1 MKRKKLSFKSAQRF
15 IIDYKIEDDNIKVF
29 STNGEYRY
37 VKKNKTNM
45 NKIDHAIIQNKLAIA
60 KRIDDFEAT
69 RKGRRAILLLN
80 ILTLTGAGVLV
91 PFTFFTGSLK
101 LFMLSILLFS
111 MMVLTV
117 SSTGMGYWVLIGRIR
132 KWKILTGYKRS
143 NEFELPDFNAFAR
156 LYVKKEK
163 KS

>member
-1 MKRKKLSFKSAQRF
+1 
-15 IIDYKIEDDNIKVF
+15 
-29 STNGEYRY
+29 
-37 VKKNKTNM
+37 
-45 NKIDHAIIQNKLAIA
+45 
-60 KRIDDFEAT
+60 
-69 RKGRRAILLLN
+69 
-80 ILTLTGAGVLV
+80 
-91 PFTFFTGSLK
+91 
-101 LFMLSILLFS
+101 

>member
-1 MKRKKLSFKSAQRF
+1 MPPVRESRF
-15 IIDYKIEDDNIKVF
+15 LIVN
-29 STNGEYRY
+29 
-37 VKKNKTNM
+37 
-45 NKIDHAIIQNKLAIA
+45 AALLPLAA
-60 KRIDDFEAT
+60 
-69 RKGRRAILLLN
+69 
-80 ILTLTGAGVLV
+80 
-91 PFTFFTGSLK
+91 
-101 LFMLSILLFS
+101 ILLFS